1 MRAHVPYRALP
12 LPAALALAS
21 SGLALAAPTID
32 LDAWDAPSGDDAWSA
47 TRLIGLEVRGADG
60 ESVGEVE
67 DVVVGD
73 DDRVA
78 ALVLELGGPLDV
90 GDAHVR
96 VPWEGVDSVDAVGS
110 LQYVALPLADDELA
124 GLDASTADAALEPGE
139 WRAADLVGDA
149 VRLVDSAPDER
160 GTVDDLLFGADGAL
174 EAVVASGVPGT
185 DGAAAPYP
193 FFGADYGFE
202 PALDTYT
209 LPYGTDD
216 LGDRAAASGD
226 AVPAPVE
233 EALDDVVEDVAG
245 DGPVVPASNVAA
257 DGVLAP
263 DAADEVEDAAGDG
276 AAAVREPVTI
286 VTEPVEVATLERPD
300 GGSGTSGPDGGPD
313 GGTDGGPDG
322 GTDASRGAP
331 VSATLDAE
339 ALFGFDSAEL
349 KLGTEQALA
358 DLLVALE
365 DVPDIRRIEVVGH
378 TDDVGPEAYNLDLS
392 RERAQAVADF
402 LATDYPDVEIVATG
416 VGEAEPQAPND
427 TPEGRQLNR
436 RVDVT
441 AYPG

>member
-1 MRAHVPYRALP
+1 MRTHVPYRAIP
-12 LPAALALAS
+12 LSALALAS
-21 SGLALAAPTID
+21 SGLALAAPAID
-32 LDAWDAPSGDDAWSA
+32 LDAWDAPSDDDAWSA

-60 ESVGEVE
+60 ESVGEVQ

-73 DDRVA
+73 GDRVA

-110 LQYVALPLADDELA
+110 LQYVTLPLADDELA
-124 GLDASTADAALEPGE
+124 GLDASAADAALEPGE
-139 WRAADLVGDA
+139 WRAADLIGDA

-160 GTVDDLLFGADGAL
+160 GTVDDLLFGAGGTL

-202 PALDTYT
+202 PALDTYI
-209 LPYGTDD
+209 LPYGVDD
-216 LGDRAAASGD
+216 LGEREAASGD
-226 AVPAPVE
+226 AVPASVE
-233 EALDDVVEDVAG
+233 EALDDVAEDVAG

-300 GGSGTSGPDGGPD
+300 GESGTSGPDD
-313 GGTDGGPDG
+313 GGTDG

-349 KLGTEQALA
+349 KLGTEQALT

-378 TDDVGPEAYNLDLS
+378 TDDVGPEPYNLDLS

>member
-1 MRAHVPYRALP
+1 MSINVPVRAGVVLAF
-12 LPAALALAS
+12 AAVLGPCAIAV
-21 SGLALAAPTID
+21 AAPPVDLAAW
-32 LDAWDAPSGDDAWSA
+32 AAPGDDDAWSA
-47 TRLIGLEVRGADG
+47 ARLIGLEVRGADG
-60 ESVGEVE
+60 EPVGEVE
-67 DVVVGD
+67 DVVVGA

-78 ALVLELGGPLDV
+78 GLVLELGGVPGV
-90 GDAHVR
+90 GDARVR

-110 LQYVALPLADDELA
+110 LQYVSLPLTEGELD
-124 GLDASTADAALEPGE
+124 GLDASGADPVLEPGE
-139 WRAADLVGDA
+139 WRAADLIGDA
-149 VRLVDSAPDER
+149 VRLVDSAPGER

-174 EAVVASGVPGT
+174 EAVVAGGVPGT
-185 DGAAAPYP
+185 DGADAPYP

-233 EALDDVVEDVAG
+233 KALDDVVEDVAG
-245 DGPVVPASNVAA
+245 DGTVVSAA
-257 DGVLAP
+257 DVA
-263 DAADEVEDAAGDG
+263 EDG
-276 AAAVREPVTI
+276 AAVASEPVTI
-286 VTEPVEVATLERPD
+286 VTEPVEVATFERPD
-300 GGSGTSGPDGGPD
+300 DASATPGSGTSSGPEAAGDGEGDTGTGSDDGPDTGPGASTGGP
-313 GGTDGGPDG
+313 
-322 GTDASRGAP
+322 
-331 VSATLDAE
+331 VSTTLDAE

-349 KLGTEQALA
+349 KLGTEQALT

-378 TDDVGPEAYNLDLS
+378 TDDVGPEDYNLDLS

-416 VGEAEPQAPND
+416 VGEAQPQAPND